1 MFTLKKYIYLKYNFA
16 KNIVELLVICFYH
29 SWTMYVSTLA
39 FGRMKLFTIGNAA
52 TFGIPVADILMAV
65 NQEV

>member
-1 MFTLKKYIYLKYNFA
+1 
-16 KNIVELLVICFYH
+16 
-29 SWTMYVSTLA
+29 MYVSTLA
-39 FGRMKLFTIGNAA
+39 FGRMKLFTLGNAA